1 MKKIFII
8 LAICVSI
15 ALLCSC
21 AQCSKSYPFPNRD
34 EPIESVELLYYPFA
48 VDVDN
53 EEFMYFELIR
63 KLEQEEISN
72 FMEHLYA
79 LKTKQAFGSP
89 PCDYGPYIARVNYE
103 NGDAEYFGT
112 RHIELVEEGTEAF
125 AVGIYYFSG
134 DSFEKLFLEYAGN
147 LEYLLIE

>member
-1 MKKIFII
+1 MKKISII
-8 LAICVSI
+8 LVVCLSI
-15 ALLCSC
+15 VLLYSC
-21 AQCSKSYPFPNRD
+21 TQSSPYPFPNRD
-34 EPIESVELLYYPFA
+34 KPIESVELLYYPFA
-48 VDVDN
+48 VDMDN
-53 EEFMYFELIR
+53 EEFMKFVLIR
-63 KLEQEEISN
+63 TLEKKEIPK
-72 FMEHLYA
+72 FMERLYT
-79 LKTKQAFGSP
+79 LKTKEAFGSP

-147 LEYLLIE
+147 LEHRLIE